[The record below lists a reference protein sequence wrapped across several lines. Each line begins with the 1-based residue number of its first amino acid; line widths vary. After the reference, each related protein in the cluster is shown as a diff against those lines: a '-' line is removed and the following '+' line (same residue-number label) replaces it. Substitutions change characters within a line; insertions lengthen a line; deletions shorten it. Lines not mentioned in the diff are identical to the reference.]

1 MESQDAYT
9 RTSNLSD
16 RDSCVVSAICGDGI
30 ILAADSRAAVYDPK
44 DPSHT
49 PLAYYDACQRIFPIG
64 AAAIAETGRGL
75 IDNVFFAA
83 IINDFSDRITQ
94 HPRID
99 NLLPLF
105 LDYCRKTMPSAVF
118 LEMRKQKLFAAGY
131 DGTNPVVSYFNEQQ
145 PTGSFGYVTTGLLSS
160 GKIKI
165 TERADALKN
174 LSVLHA
180 TDLSQKAI
188 EAYAAEGDR
197 WKTMGGPVDVLWL
210 SPSGSQ
216 WIQKNTPDQKYTYTK
231 ELATA
236 YQQGHLELTHIPP
249 TTQEQLEAFLSTIA

>member
-9 RTSNLSD
+9 QTSNLSD
-16 RDSCVVSAICGDGI
+16 RGSCVISAICRDGI
-30 ILAADSRAAVYDPK
+30 ILAAESRATICDPK

-49 PLAYYDACQRIFPIG
+49 PLAYYDACQKIFPVG
-64 AAAIAETGRGL
+64 AAAIAETGQGL
-75 IDNVFFAA
+75 IDNVFLAA
-83 IINDFSDRITQ
+83 IIQDFSDRITQ

-105 LDYCRKTMPSAVF
+105 LDYCRKTMPPAVF

-131 DGTNPVVSYFNEQQ
+131 DGANPVVSFFNEQQ

-165 TERADALKN
+165 TERADALQN
-174 LSVLHA
+174 LSVLDA

-197 WKTMGGPVDVLWL
+197 WKTMGGPTDVLCL
-210 SPSGSQ
+210 TPSGSR
-216 WIQKNTPDQKYTYTK
+216 WIEKNTPEQKYTYTK
-231 ELATA
+231 ELVTA
-236 YQQGHLELTHIPP
+236 YQQSHLRLTLIPP
-249 TTQEQLEAFLSTIA
+249 TTQEQLEAFLSTVA